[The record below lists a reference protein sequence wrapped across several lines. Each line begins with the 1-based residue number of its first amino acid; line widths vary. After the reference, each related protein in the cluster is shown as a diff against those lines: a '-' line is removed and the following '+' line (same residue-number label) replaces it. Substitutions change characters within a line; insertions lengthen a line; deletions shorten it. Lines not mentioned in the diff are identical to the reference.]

1 MKKIILYG
9 YATSPFV
16 MKVGCY
22 LKYKQLPFEH
32 VPVNPL
38 SPKQIKFTGQRQV
51 PVLTIGDE
59 WRKDSSPLGIWLDE
73 QFPERSIV
81 PEQHTDPILKIDA
94 WVSNQLIPAR
104 FRAAVEWENALDSI
118 RNGWILSSAVNAG
131 TPIPGWVRVLW
142 PFFVRKAKFI
152 VEMVN
157 ELNRA
162 ESMQDMKL
170 RLRDEFLEHLGNGPF
185 LGGLQQPSLADLSA
199 YPTIVSGHL
208 MGMRGKSPMLEHP
221 EIIAWARRVQTCL
234 PENPLLVADEL
245 IKRQHL

>member
-1 MKKIILYG
+1 MKKIVLYG

-16 MKVGCY
+16 MKVGCF
-22 LKYKQLPFEH
+22 LKYKQLEFDH
-32 VPVNPL
+32 IPVNPL

-51 PVLTIGDE
+51 PVLTIGEE

-73 QFPERSIV
+73 QFPERSIL
-81 PEQHTDPILKIDA
+81 PEIHRDEILSIDA

-104 FRAAVEWENALDSI
+104 FRAAVEWENTFDSI
-118 RNGWILSSAVNAG
+118 RNGWVLSTAVNSG
-131 TPIPGWVRVLW
+131 TAIPGWVRFLW

-157 ELNRA
+157 ELDLT
-162 ESMQDMKL
+162 ESMQDMKF
-170 RLRDEFLEHLGNGPF
+170 RLRNEFLEHLGDGPF

-199 YPTIVSGHL
+199 YPTLVSGYL

-221 EIIAWARRVQTCL
+221 EIIAWVRSVQSRL
-234 PENPLLVADEL
+234 PDNPLLVADEL
-245 IKRQHL
+245 IKRKHL